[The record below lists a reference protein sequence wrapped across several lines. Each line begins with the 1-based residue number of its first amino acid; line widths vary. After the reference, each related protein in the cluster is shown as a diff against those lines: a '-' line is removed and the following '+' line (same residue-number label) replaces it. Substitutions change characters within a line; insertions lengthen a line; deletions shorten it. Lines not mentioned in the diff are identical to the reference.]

1 MSIFR
6 NFVINFK
13 SKQDCEIYLKRSKEF
28 YPSLKDNGMQQM
40 FVGRATEDSI
50 IMFAVFDTD
59 ESAKAIID
67 KTSEWRK
74 THDFEITDSIVL
86 DGKLEEHYKYS

>member
-1 MSIFR
+1 
-6 NFVINFK
+6 
-13 SKQDCEIYLKRSKEF
+13 
-28 YPSLKDNGMQQM
+28 MQQM

-50 IMFAVFDTD
+50 IMFAVFDND
-59 ESAKAIID
+59 ESAKAIIN

-74 THDFEITDSIVL
+74 TYDFEITDSIVL